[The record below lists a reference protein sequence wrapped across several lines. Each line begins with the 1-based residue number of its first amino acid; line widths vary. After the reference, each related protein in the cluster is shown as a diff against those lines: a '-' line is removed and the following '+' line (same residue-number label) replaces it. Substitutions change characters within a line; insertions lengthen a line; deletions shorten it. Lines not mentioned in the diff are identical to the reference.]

1 MEHKLSY
8 YIDKAKTLEINP
20 SEKNLRF
27 AILSSFTLNGL
38 EETIRVK
45 CSKLK
50 INCVSYVAGYNQYN
64 QEILDEHSKLYQFLP
79 DVVFLI
85 LDMRSIFGK
94 LSYLPYSYSLSDR
107 KKFVDNKLEDIS
119 NVLQAFTKHSKAK
132 LIVSNANIPT
142 YSPYGIT
149 ETKTDYGIYEMVT
162 DFNSRLSTIIK
173 NMPSVFLYD
182 FNSFIARFGDD
193 NVFDYRQFFV
203 GDIRIS
209 FDYIP
214 HLANDLLAY
223 IKPLLGINR
232 KCIVLDLDNTLWGGV
247 VGEDGLDGIKLGDS
261 SPGNAFVEFQ
271 YRLLSLWERG
281 IILAINSK
289 NNSDDALQAI
299 KDHPNMI
306 LREKNFAC
314 MKINWNDKVTN
325 FKEISSELNIGLN
338 SMVFL
343 DDDPVNREFV
353 RTELPEVLTV
363 DLSSDPSN
371 YARCLMELNDFNVFT
386 ITDED
391 LDRGKMYF
399 EQKQRVDFSKSASNI
414 DDFLKQ
420 LDIKVKIKN
429 ADQFT
434 IPRISQLTLKTN
446 QFNLTTHRYQ
456 EEEIR
461 TFSQSGEMLVG
472 CAQVEDKFGDNGI
485 TGVFIVKKHKN
496 EWDLDTFL
504 LSCRVMGRKVE
515 DGILS
520 HILEKAKTEGV
531 KRVRAKYLPS
541 KKNIPCQS
549 FLPDSGFKKEGD
561 DWIFNLDNTIKTPEH
576 LTVISE

>member
-8 YIDKAKTLEINP
+8 YITKAKTLEINK
-20 SEKNLRF
+20 SEKSLRI

-45 CSKLK
+45 CSELK
-50 INCVSYVAGYNQYN
+50 INCINYVAGYNQYN
-64 QEILDEHSKLYQFLP
+64 QEILDEHSKLYDFLP
-79 DVVFLI
+79 DIAFLI
-85 LDMRSIFGK
+85 LDIRSVFGK
-94 LSYLPYSYSLSDR
+94 LLYSPYSYSLSER
-107 KKFVDNKLEDIS
+107 KQFVDKKLEDIS
-119 NVLQAFTKHSKAK
+119 NILRVFTKNSKAK

-162 DFNSRLSTIIK
+162 DFNSRLSVLIK
-173 NMPSVFLYD
+173 NMPSVYLYD
-182 FNSFIARFGDD
+182 LNGFITRFGD
-193 NVFDYRQFFV
+193 NNIFDYRQFFL

-232 KCIVLDLDNTLWGGV
+232 KCVVLDLDNTLWGGV
-247 VGEDGLDGIKLGDS
+247 VGEDELDGIKLGDS

-289 NNSDDALQAI
+289 NNPDDALQVI
-299 KDHPNMI
+299 RDHPNMI
-306 LREKNFAC
+306 LREENFAC

-325 FKEISSELNIGLN
+325 FKEISNELNIGLN

-353 RTELPEVLTV
+353 RKELPEILTV
-363 DLSSDPSN
+363 DLPDDPSH
-371 YARCLMELNDFNVFT
+371 YTRCLMELNDFNVFT

-399 EQKQRVDFSKSASNI
+399 EQKQRTDFSKSVSNL

-420 LDIKVKIKN
+420 LDVKIKIKS

-446 QFNLTTHRYQ
+446 QFNLTTYRYQ

-461 TFSQSGEMLVG
+461 KFSQNNDMLIG

-485 TGVFIVKKHKN
+485 TGVFIVKKQKD

-515 DGILS
+515 DGILC

-531 KRVRAKYLPS
+531 KRIRAKYLPT
-541 KKNIPCQS
+541 KKNIPCQN
-549 FLPDSGFKKEGD
+549 FLSDFGFKKEGD
-561 DWIFNLDNTIKTPEH
+561 NWIFNLSNTIKIPEH